1 MSSAPCRAIAAA
13 TIASG
18 TPSSVTL
25 PGSAKARPPAADER
39 FGQCSRVRAWMQSA
53 SEQPRGH
60 MGQGYRSVQGKPEL
74 CHSFI
79 SRRVLRRFACGGHC
93 GGACVGS
100 RLVEVVDQDR
110 GAVLAEQA

>member
-18 TPSSVTL
+18 APSSVTL
-25 PGSAKARPPAADER
+25 PGSAKARPPAADKR
-39 FGQCSRVRAWMQSA
+39 LGQCSRERAWMQSA

-60 MGQGYRSVQGKPEL
+60 RGQGCRSVQGKPEWS
-74 CHSFI
+74 HGFI
-79 SRRVLRRFACGGHC
+79 FRRVLRRFACGRHC
-93 GGACVGS
+93 GSARVGG